1 VRTERTLA
9 RFTVCR
15 GETFKYMSESEQQL
29 NGNIEIHPR
38 GERDVFFV
46 PRKNVVGS

>member
-1 VRTERTLA
+1 
-9 RFTVCR
+9 
-15 GETFKYMSESEQQL
+15 MPESGQQL

-46 PRKNVVGS
+46 PGTTWKVRSG